1 MKPDAYSYV
10 VTNINWIRKL
20 SLYLIVYFKI
30 SFNNQC
36 TNIQGIQKLLDVL
49 AILM

>member
-1 MKPDAYSYV
+1 MKPDTYSYV

-30 SFNNQC
+30 SFNN
-36 TNIQGIQKLLDVL
+36 
-49 AILM
+49 